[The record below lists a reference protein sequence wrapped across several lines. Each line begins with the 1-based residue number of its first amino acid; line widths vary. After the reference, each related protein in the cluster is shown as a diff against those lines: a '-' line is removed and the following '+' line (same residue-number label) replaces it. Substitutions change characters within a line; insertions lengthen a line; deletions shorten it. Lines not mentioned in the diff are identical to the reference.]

1 MIKLLRLVS
10 LLLLLTCN
18 DNYLPKPNAF
28 LSLDYPLT
36 NYNDVK
42 FYPKDVS
49 LQYNSAVSIIES
61 LNNSNTLISKRINY
75 KEHNASILIDLHEI
89 NNNMDLSRIL
99 NELNDFTNIH
109 LKKKNS
115 VINVQEYKNE
125 SQRLYASIIKIK
137 GDVTS
142 PYQFYITDSLKN
154 MITASVRYNKS
165 IKYDSVLPS
174 LKYIE
179 KDIYHLIETLT
190 WNSKND

>member
-1 MIKLLRLVS
+1 M
-10 LLLLLTCN
+10 
-18 DNYLPKPNAF
+18 
-28 LSLDYPLT
+28 SLDYPLT

-49 LQYNSAVSIIES
+49 LQYNSAVSSIES
-61 LNNSNTLISKRINY
+61 INNSNTLISKRINY

-165 IKYDSVLPS
+165 IKYDSVLQS

>member
-1 MIKLLRLVS
+1 
-10 LLLLLTCN
+10 
-18 DNYLPKPNAF
+18 
-28 LSLDYPLT
+28 
-36 NYNDVK
+36 
-42 FYPKDVS
+42 
-49 LQYNSAVSIIES
+49 
-61 LNNSNTLISKRINY
+61 
-75 KEHNASILIDLHEI
+75 
-89 NNNMDLSRIL
+89 MDLSRIL